1 MCSYGRITDH
11 LEYDDSSQRRR
22 TLLSLTVLCRVPQ
35 YGVAVS
41 SSLPYRKGME
51 PNDQKR
57 ILVIEDDS
65 LLIEEM
71 KAEFIK
77 HNFAV
82 DIAMDGETGYE
93 KIFSM
98 KPHLVVLDIAIPKMN
113 GVELLTKLQ
122 EDPWGKTIP
131 VVVLT
136 NMGDSAN
143 IAQVMELGNYDYLIK
158 SDWALTDL
166 LEKINRKLGI

>member
-1 MCSYGRITDH
+1 MDG
-11 LEYDDSSQRRR
+11 
-22 TLLSLTVLCRVPQ
+22 
-35 YGVAVS
+35 
-41 SSLPYRKGME
+41 
-51 PNDQKR
+51 DQKR
-57 ILVIEDDS
+57 ILIIEDDS

-82 DIAMDGETGYE
+82 DVAIDGEMGYE

-98 KPHLVVLDIAIPKMN
+98 KPHLVVLDIAIPKLN
-113 GVELLTKLQ
+113 GVDLLTKLQ

-131 VVVLT
+131 VIVLT

-143 IAQVMELGNYDYLIK
+143 IAKVTELGSYDYLVK
-158 SDWALTDL
+158 SDWSLSDL
-166 LEKINRKLGI
+166 IEKINRKLGL